1 MRESTALVLRQA
13 GWQVAAAAHP
23 DGAMAEMAAMQDD
36 GRLIDGEMPVAL
48 VSDHRL
54 GLDVTGLQVLG
65 QLRYEFG
72 EDLPALLLTGEMPA
86 GLTEDAAQAGVQLV
100 SKPIDA
106 EGLIA
111 LLTEA
116 TASASMDAA

>member
-1 MRESTALVLRQA
+1 VLGQE

-23 DGAMAEMAAMQDD
+23 DAAVTEMAAMQED
-36 GRLIDGEMPVAL
+36 GRLTPGEMPVAL

-54 GLDVTGLQVLG
+54 GLNVNGLQVLD

-86 GLTEDAAQAGVQLV
+86 ELAEAAAAAGVQLV

-106 EGLIA
+106 DGLIA
-111 LLTEA
+111 LLNRA
-116 TASASMDAA
+116 TNGA